1 MCFLP
6 RKICLNLSESL
17 VRSCRLRISVSL
29 FGLFTP
35 GVLIPISCSPC
46 LQERGVGPAL
56 RRMHSEII
64 CKPDDFVK
72 LLIPAVLY
80 TIQNN
85 LAYVAISNLDAATY
99 QVHT

>member
-1 MCFLP
+1 M
-6 RKICLNLSESL
+6 
-17 VRSCRLRISVSL
+17 
-29 FGLFTP
+29 
-35 GVLIPISCSPC
+35 
-46 LQERGVGPAL
+46 GPAL